1 MCFNALDFYKKQYD
15 EVMNILKNAY
25 KQGQNNSF
33 LLLSRTK
40 QTLHAFISTITKHV
54 TLKMLEWDAQ
64 SELKVI
70 RVNSILSNSEA
81 KILLKLCESL
91 QLKQFSSAFHSLEMI
106 NYIKDYFDKNPKMSV
121 CFILEDIDYYVET
134 TKQVLL
140 YKILDMFGYLKIK
153 FVFIA
158 TSVKID
164 IADSFEKRIK
174 SRFSHRM
181 ILFYEQSITEFETN
195 LQKTISE
202 LLYTAN
208 NPEQRTRIIA
218 LQSILLKPA
227 VMA

>member
-1 MCFNALDFYKKQYD
+1 
-15 EVMNILKNAY
+15 MNILKNAY